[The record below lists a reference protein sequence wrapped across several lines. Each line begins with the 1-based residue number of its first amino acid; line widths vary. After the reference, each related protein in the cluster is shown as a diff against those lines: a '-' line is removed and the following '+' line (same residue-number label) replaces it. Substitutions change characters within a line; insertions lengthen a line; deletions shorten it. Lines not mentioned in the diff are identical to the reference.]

1 MLLELLKIAYGALL
15 ISVYCFWR
23 YAVIPPLVTWAVG
36 PETWRHAVVVYGF
49 VLWLVVKTWAS
60 ETRSIEY
67 VREGEEAFSNRFGS
81 SRGSGWAPVARGRL
95 ADLPAADEYDSAGRA
110 RGHWKAGRKAN
121 TAK

>member
-67 VREGEEAFSNRFGS
+67 VREGEEDLLESVWFVAWFRLGAG
-81 SRGSGWAPVARGRL
+81 GSGDV
-95 ADLPAADEYDSAGRA
+95 
-110 RGHWKAGRKAN
+110 
-121 TAK
+121 